1 MQASTKIDN
10 WMQITKYVRYID
22 TMIENVLKEQFDI
35 SLREFYVL
43 YEIYN
48 SKGKKYK
55 INDLIKVVDLSQSA
69 MSRLIGRLEK
79 MTPAF
84 VYRQE
89 CVEDQRAMYI
99 YLTAEGAEQTVAAM
113 NSYNQL
119 IQKVNLSQIQ
129 HLARITNDSQ

>member
-1 MQASTKIDN
+1 MKHRTQIDN
-10 WMQITKYVRYID
+10 WMEITKYVHYID
-22 TMIENVLKEQFDI
+22 TMIENTLKEQFDI

-55 INDLIKVVDLSQSA
+55 INDLIKIVDLSQSA
-69 MSRLIGRLEK
+69 MSRLIVRLEK
-79 MTPAF
+79 MDSAF

-99 YLTAEGAEQTVAAM
+99 YLTDIGTKHTVAAI

-119 IQKVNLSQIQ
+119 MQKVNFSQIEY
-129 HLARITNDSQ
+129 LVLTTKDSQ